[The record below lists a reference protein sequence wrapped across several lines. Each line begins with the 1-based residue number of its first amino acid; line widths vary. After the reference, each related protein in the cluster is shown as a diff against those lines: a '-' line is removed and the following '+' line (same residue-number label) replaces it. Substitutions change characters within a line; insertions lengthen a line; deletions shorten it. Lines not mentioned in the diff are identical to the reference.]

1 MTTANTE
8 QPKTDFILSEEQ
20 TMLRDTAK
28 QFFSEQ
34 VPISNLR
41 KLRDEESEDGID
53 REVWKQA
60 AELGLAGILIPEAYG
75 GTDFGVTGMGLVME
89 EAGRTLAATPL
100 FSSSILSTLILL
112 EAASENQKQAILPA
126 IAAGEMIVA
135 VALEESGHH
144 NPVAVSMSAEKK
156 DGGFVLNGRKTFVLD
171 GHIADKLIIVARS
184 SGQKGDING
193 LSIYLVDADAE
204 GLKVSR
210 SKMVDSRNSS
220 EVTCE
225 NLTVSAD
232 MVIGT
237 IDDGAA
243 PLERALDQARI
254 LLSAEILG
262 GVNEVFERTLEYL
275 KERKQFGVPIGSFQ
289 ALRHRASAMFSEIEI
304 CKAVVTFALS
314 QSDKKSNQIARLASL
329 TKARLGEAS
338 TLVTNEGLQMHGGIG
353 MTDDVDIG
361 LFMKRA
367 RVQLQ
372 LLGDPRFHRERYARL
387 NGY

>member
-41 KLRDEESEDGID
+41 KLRDEESVDGID

-144 NPVAVSMSAEKK
+144 NPAAVSMSAEKK
-156 DGGFVLNGRKTFVLD
+156 DGVFVLNGRKTFVLD

-210 SKMVDSRNSS
+210 SKMIDSRNSS

>member
-1 MTTANTE
+1 MTTENIE
-8 QPKTDFILSEEQ
+8 QPKTDFILTEEQ

-41 KLRDEESEDGID
+41 KLRDEDNADGID
-53 REVWKQA
+53 RDVWKQA

-75 GTDFGVTGMGLVME
+75 GTDFGMTGMGLVME

-112 EAASENQKQAILPA
+112 EAASEDQKQAILPA

-144 NPVAVSMSAEKK
+144 NPAAISLNAEKK
-156 DGGFVLNGRKTFVLD
+156 DGGFILNGRKTFVLD
-171 GHIADKLIIVARS
+171 GHIADKLIVVARS
-184 SGQKGDING
+184 NGQKGDVNG
-193 LSIYLVDADAE
+193 LSLCLVDADAE

-220 EVTCE
+220 EVTFE

-232 MVIGT
+232 MIIGT

-243 PLERALDQARI
+243 PLESALDQARI

-314 QSDKKSNQIARLASL
+314 QSDKKSNQLARLASL

-338 TLVTNEGLQMHGGIG
+338 TLVSNEGLQMHGGIG

-372 LLGDPRFHRERYARL
+372 ILGDPGFHRERYARL

>member
-1 MTTANTE
+1 MTTENME

-41 KLRDEESEDGID
+41 KLRDEESADGID
-53 REVWKQA
+53 RDVWKQA
-60 AELGLAGILIPEAYG
+60 SELGLAGILIPEAYG
-75 GTDFGVTGMGLVME
+75 GTDFGITGMGLVME
-89 EAGRTLAATPL
+89 EDGRTLAASPL
-100 FSSSILSTLILL
+100 FSSSILSTLVLL
-112 EAASENQKQAILPA
+112 EAASEDLKQAILPA

-144 NPVAVSMSAEKK
+144 NPAAISLSAEKK
-156 DGGFVLNGRKTFVLD
+156 DGGLVLNGRKTFVLD

-184 SGQKGDING
+184 KGQKGDTNG
-193 LSIYLVDADAE
+193 LSLCLVDANSD

-232 MVIGT
+232 MIIGT

-243 PLERALDQARI
+243 PLESALDQARI

-289 ALRHRASAMFSEIEI
+289 ALRHRASAIFSEIEI

-338 TLVTNEGLQMHGGIG
+338 TLVSNEGLQMHGGIG
-353 MTDDVDIG
+353 MTDDVDVG

>member
-20 TMLRDTAK
+20 TILRDTAK

-41 KLRDEESEDGID
+41 KLRDEESVDGID

-156 DGGFVLNGRKTFVLD
+156 DGVFVLNGRKTFVLD

-193 LSIYLVDADAE
+193 LSLCLVDADAG
-204 GLKVSR
+204 GLKVTR

>member
-1 MTTANTE
+1 MTSENLV

-34 VPISNLR
+34 VPVSNLR
-41 KLRDEESEDGID
+41 KLRDEENPDGID
-53 REVWKQA
+53 RDVWKQA

-112 EAASENQKQAILPA
+112 EAASEEQKQEILPA
-126 IAAGEMIVA
+126 IAAGEMIIA

-144 NPVAVSMSAEKK
+144 NPAAITMSGAKK
-156 DGGFVLNGRKTFVLD
+156 DGGLVLNGRKTFVLD

-184 SGQKGDING
+184 SGEKGDTNG
-193 LSIYLVDADAE
+193 LSLCLVDADAT

-225 NLTVSAD
+225 NLAVSAD
-232 MVIGT
+232 MIIGT

-243 PLERALDQARI
+243 PLENALDQARI

-262 GVNEVFERTLEYL
+262 GVNEVFERTLQYL
-275 KERKQFGVPIGSFQ
+275 KDRKQFGVPIGSFQ
-289 ALRHRASAMFSEIEI
+289 ALRHRASAIFSEIEI

-338 TLVTNEGLQMHGGIG
+338 TLVSNEGLQMHGGIG

-372 LLGDPRFHRERYARL
+372 LLGDPGFHRARYARL

>member
-1 MTTANTE
+1 MTTENTE
-8 QPKTDFILSEEQ
+8 QPNTDFILSEEQ

-112 EAASENQKQAILPA
+112 EAASEDQKQAILPA
-126 IAAGEMIVA
+126 IASGEMIVA

-144 NPVAVSMSAEKK
+144 NPAAVSMIAEKK
-156 DGGFVLNGRKTFVLD
+156 DGGFVLNGCKTFVLD

-193 LSIYLVDADAE
+193 LSLCLVDAGAE
-204 GLKVSR
+204 GLKVTR

-225 NLTVSAD
+225 NLTVSSD

-237 IDDGAA
+237 INDGAA

>member
-1 MTTANTE
+1 MTTENIE

-34 VPISNLR
+34 VPISNFR
-41 KLRDEESEDGID
+41 KLRDEESADGID

-60 AELGLAGILIPEAYG
+60 SELGLAGILIPEAYG
-75 GTDFGVTGMGLVME
+75 GTDFGITGMGLVME

-100 FSSSILSTLILL
+100 FSSSILSTLIML
-112 EAASENQKQAILPA
+112 EAASENQKQSILPA

-144 NPVAVSMSAEKK
+144 NPAAISLSAEKK
-156 DGGFVLNGRKTFVLD
+156 DGGLVLNGRKTFVLD

-184 SGQKGDING
+184 NGQKGDTNG
-193 LSIYLVDADAE
+193 LSLCLVDADAE

-210 SKMVDSRNSS
+210 SKMVDSRNSA

-232 MVIGT
+232 MILGT
-237 IDDGAA
+237 TDDGAA
-243 PLERALDQARI
+243 PLESALDQARI

-262 GVNEVFERTLEYL
+262 GVNEVFERTLEYI

-289 ALRHRASAMFSEIEI
+289 ALRHRASAIFSEIEI

-338 TLVTNEGLQMHGGIG
+338 TLVSNEGLQMHGGIG

>member
-41 KLRDEESEDGID
+41 KLRDEESVDGID

-156 DGGFVLNGRKTFVLD
+156 DGGFVLNGRKNFVLD

-193 LSIYLVDADAE
+193 LSLCLVDADAE

>member
-1 MTTANTE
+1 MTTENTE

-41 KLRDEESEDGID
+41 KLRDEESVDGID

-112 EAASENQKQAILPA
+112 EAASEDQKQAILPA
-126 IAAGEMIVA
+126 IAKGEMIVA

-144 NPVAVSMSAEKK
+144 NPAAVSMSAEKK
-156 DGGFVLNGRKTFVLD
+156 DAGFVLNGRKTFVLD

-193 LSIYLVDADAE
+193 LSLCLVDADAE
-204 GLKVSR
+204 GLKVTH
-210 SKMVDSRNSS
+210 SKMVDTRNSS

-237 IDDGAA
+237 INDGAA

>member
-1 MTTANTE
+1 MTTENTE

-144 NPVAVSMSAEKK
+144 NPAAVSMSAEKK

-193 LSIYLVDADAE
+193 LSLCLVDADAE
-204 GLKVSR
+204 GLKVTR
-210 SKMVDSRNSS
+210 SKRVDSRNCS

-329 TKARLGEAS
+329 TKARIGEAS

>member
-1 MTTANTE
+1 MTTENTE

-41 KLRDEESEDGID
+41 KLRDEDSEDGID

-112 EAASENQKQAILPA
+112 EAASEDQRQAILPA
-126 IAAGEMIVA
+126 IATGELIVA

-144 NPVAVSMSAEKK
+144 NPAAISMSAKKK

-193 LSIYLVDADAE
+193 LSLCLVDADAE
-204 GLKVSR
+204 GLKVTR

-338 TLVTNEGLQMHGGIG
+338 TLVTNEGLQMHGGIA

>member
-1 MTTANTE
+1 MTTENTE
-8 QPKTDFILSEEQ
+8 QPNTDFILSEEQ

-112 EAASENQKQAILPA
+112 EAASEDQKQAILPA
-126 IAAGEMIVA
+126 IASGEMIVA
-135 VALEESGHH
+135 VALEESGRH
-144 NPVAVSMSAEKK
+144 NPAAVSMIAEKK
-156 DGGFVLNGRKTFVLD
+156 DGGFVLNGCKTFVLD

-193 LSIYLVDADAE
+193 LSLCLVDAGAE
-204 GLKVSR
+204 GMKVTR

-225 NLTVSAD
+225 NLTISSD

-237 IDDGAA
+237 INDGAA

>member
-1 MTTANTE
+1 MTTENIE
-8 QPKTDFILSEEQ
+8 QPKTDFILTEEQ

-41 KLRDEESEDGID
+41 KLRDEDNADGID
-53 REVWKQA
+53 RDVWKQA

-75 GTDFGVTGMGLVME
+75 GTDFGMTGMGLVME

-112 EAASENQKQAILPA
+112 EAASEDQKQAILPA

-144 NPVAVSMSAEKK
+144 NPAAISLSAEKK
-156 DGGFVLNGRKTFVLD
+156 DGGFILNGRKTFVLD
-171 GHIADKLIIVARS
+171 GHIADKLIVVARS
-184 SGQKGDING
+184 NGQKGDVNG
-193 LSIYLVDADAE
+193 LSLCLVDADAE

-220 EVTCE
+220 EVTFE

-232 MVIGT
+232 MIIGT

-243 PLERALDQARI
+243 PLESALDQARI

-314 QSDKKSNQIARLASL
+314 QSDKKSNQLARLASL

-338 TLVTNEGLQMHGGIG
+338 TLVSNEGLQMHGGIG

-372 LLGDPRFHRERYARL
+372 ILGDPGFHRERYARL

>member
-34 VPISNLR
+34 VPISDLR
-41 KLRDEESEDGID
+41 KLRDEESVDGID

-135 VALEESGHH
+135 AALEESGHH
-144 NPVAVSMSAEKK
+144 NPAAVSMSAEKK

-193 LSIYLVDADAE
+193 LSLCLVDADAE

>member
-1 MTTANTE
+1 MTTENTE

-41 KLRDEESEDGID
+41 KLRDEESVDGID
-53 REVWKQA
+53 RVVWKQA
-60 AELGLAGILIPEAYG
+60 AELGLAGILIPESYG

-112 EAASENQKQAILPA
+112 EAASEDQKQAILPA

-144 NPVAVSMSAEKK
+144 NPAAVSMSAEKK
-156 DGGFVLNGRKTFVLD
+156 DDGFILNGRKTFVLD
-171 GHIADKLIIVARS
+171 GHIADKLIVVARS
-184 SGQKGDING
+184 NGQKGDVNG
-193 LSIYLVDADAE
+193 LSLCLVDADAE

-220 EVTCE
+220 EVTFE
-225 NLTVSAD
+225 NLTVSGD
-232 MVIGT
+232 MIIGT

-243 PLERALDQARI
+243 PLESALDQARI

-314 QSDKKSNQIARLASL
+314 QSDKKSNQLARLASL

-338 TLVTNEGLQMHGGIG
+338 TLVSNEGLQMHGGIG

-372 LLGDPRFHRERYARL
+372 ILGDPGFHRERYARL

>member
-1 MTTANTE
+1 MTTENIE
-8 QPKTDFILSEEQ
+8 QPKTDFILTEEQ

-41 KLRDEESEDGID
+41 KLRDEDNADGID
-53 REVWKQA
+53 RDVWKQA

-75 GTDFGVTGMGLVME
+75 GTDFGMTGMGLVME

-112 EAASENQKQAILPA
+112 EAASEDQKQAILPA
-126 IAAGEMIVA
+126 IAAGEKIVA

-144 NPVAVSMSAEKK
+144 NPAAISLSAEKK
-156 DGGFVLNGRKTFVLD
+156 DGGFILNGRKTFVLD
-171 GHIADKLIIVARS
+171 GHIADKLIVVARS
-184 SGQKGDING
+184 NGQKGDVNG
-193 LSIYLVDADAE
+193 LSLCLVDADAE

-220 EVTCE
+220 EVTFE

-232 MVIGT
+232 MIIGT

-243 PLERALDQARI
+243 PLESALDQARI

-314 QSDKKSNQIARLASL
+314 QSDKKSNQLARLASL

-338 TLVTNEGLQMHGGIG
+338 TLVSNEGLQMHGGIG

-372 LLGDPRFHRERYARL
+372 ILGDPGFHRERYARL

>member
-41 KLRDEESEDGID
+41 KLRDEESVDGID

>member
-1 MTTANTE
+1 MTTENTE
-8 QPKTDFILSEEQ
+8 QPNTDFILSEEQ

-112 EAASENQKQAILPA
+112 EAASEDQKQAILPA
-126 IAAGEMIVA
+126 IASGEMIVA

-144 NPVAVSMSAEKK
+144 NPAAVSMIAEKK
-156 DGGFVLNGRKTFVLD
+156 DGGFVLNGCKTFVLD

-193 LSIYLVDADAE
+193 LSLCLVDAGAE
-204 GLKVSR
+204 GLKVTR

-237 IDDGAA
+237 INDGAA

>member
-41 KLRDEESEDGID
+41 KLRDEESVDGID
-53 REVWKQA
+53 RKVWKQA

>member
-1 MTTANTE
+1 MTTENTE

-41 KLRDEESEDGID
+41 KLRDEESVDGID

-112 EAASENQKQAILPA
+112 EAASEDQKQAILPA
-126 IAAGEMIVA
+126 IARGELIVA

-144 NPVAVSMSAEKK
+144 NPAAISMSAKKK

-193 LSIYLVDADAE
+193 LSLCLVDADAG
-204 GLKVSR
+204 GLKVTR

-237 IDDGAA
+237 INDGAA

>member
-1 MTTANTE
+1 MTTENTE

-41 KLRDEESEDGID
+41 KLRDEESLDGID
-53 REVWKQA
+53 REVWIQA

-144 NPVAVSMSAEKK
+144 NPAAVSMSAEKK
-156 DGGFVLNGRKTFVLD
+156 DGGFVLNGGKTFVLD

-184 SGQKGDING
+184 SGQKGDIDG
-193 LSIYLVDADAE
+193 LSLCLVDADAE
-204 GLKVSR
+204 GLKVTR

-361 LFMKRA
+361 LFIKRA

-372 LLGDPRFHRERYARL
+372 LLGDPCYHRERYARL